1 MIETILDYLVDR
13 TWVGEVFLIVL
24 ATASVRFVAKK
35 FFDRLAIKLEST
47 RNLYDDGLLDAARKP
62 LGLGIWIVGISWAAE
77 IVGGNAQADIFQYV
91 EPARE
96 VGVIWLLVWFSLRF
110 VRFIEKNVSDA
121 GYRENPVDETTASA
135 VGKLVRIA
143 VIVTGILTVMQ
154 MLGFSITSLL
164 AFGGIGGFAIGLA
177 AQDLLANFFGAL
189 MIFLDK
195 PFKVGDWIRSPDREI
210 EGTVEEIGWRLTRI
224 RTFDQRP
231 LYVPNSVF
239 TSLAVENPSRMLNRR
254 IYETIGVR
262 YDDIDSL
269 PEIIGD
275 VEAMLKTHPAIDT
288 SRTLMVNFV
297 EFGASSLDF
306 FVYTFTKTT
315 VWTEFHQIKQDVL
328 FKIAAIIAGHGA
340 EIAFPTQTL
349 LVSPE
354 PSATLNKEPSATLN
368 REPSA
373 ALNREPSAGSGKE
386 PSAASGKEPSAD
398 SQQKS

>member
-1 MIETILDYLVDR
+1 MIETILDYLVAR

-24 ATASVRFVAKK
+24 GTAIARFVAKK
-35 FFDRLAIKLEST
+35 FFDRLAVKFEST

-77 IVGGNAQADIFQYV
+77 IVGGNAQAEIFDYV
-91 EPARE
+91 EPVRE
-96 VGVIWLLVWFSLRF
+96 VGVILLLVWFALRF
-110 VRFIEKNVSDA
+110 VRFIEKNVSDKE
-121 GYRENPVDETTASA
+121 YRENPVDETTASA
-135 VGKLVRIA
+135 VGKLVRVA

-210 EGTVEEIGWRLTRI
+210 EGTVEEIGWRLTLI

-239 TSLAVENPSRMLNRR
+239 TSLAVENPSRMRNRR

-262 YDDIDSL
+262 YDDIAVLAD
-269 PEIIGD
+269 IIAD
-275 VEAMLKTHPAIDT
+275 VESMLKTHPAIDT
-288 SRTLMVNFV
+288 SRTLMVNLV

-315 VWTEFHQIKQDVL
+315 VWTEFHQIKQEIL
-328 FKIAAIIAGHGA
+328 FKIADIIAAHGA

-349 LVSPE
+349 LVP
-354 PSATLNKEPSATLN
+354 PQLLAGG

-373 ALNREPSAGSGKE
+373 AKQEPSAAKQEPSAAGREPSAGQLQIE
-386 PSAASGKEPSAD
+386 P
-398 SQQKS
+398 

>member
-1 MIETILDYLVDR
+1 MIETVLDYLVAH
-13 TWVGEVFLIVL
+13 TWVGEIFLIVL
-24 ATASVRFVAKK
+24 GTAIVRFVAKK
-35 FFDRLAIKLEST
+35 FFDRLAVKFEST

-77 IVGGNAQADIFQYV
+77 IVGGNAQAEIFGYV
-91 EPARE
+91 EPVRE
-96 VGVIWLLVWFSLRF
+96 VAVILLLVWFALRF
-110 VRFIEKNVSDA
+110 VRFIEKNVSDKE
-121 GYRENPVDETTASA
+121 YREDPVDETTASA
-135 VGKLVRIA
+135 VGKLVRVA

-210 EGTVEEIGWRLTRI
+210 EGTVEEIGWRLTLI

-239 TSLAVENPSRMLNRR
+239 TSLAVENPSRMRNRR

-262 YDDIDSL
+262 YDDIAVLAD
-269 PEIIGD
+269 IIAD
-275 VEAMLKTHPAIDT
+275 VESMLKTHPAIDT
-288 SRTLMVNFV
+288 SRTLMVNLV

-315 VWTEFHQIKQDVL
+315 VWTEFHQIKQEIL
-328 FKIAAIIAGHGA
+328 FKIADIIARHGA

-349 LVSPE
+349 LVP
-354 PSATLNKEPSATLN
+354 PDLLAGG

-373 ALNREPSAGSGKE
+373 AKQEPSAAGREPSAAKQE
-386 PSAASGKEPSAD
+386 PSAGQLQIEP
-398 SQQKS
+398 

>member
-1 MIETILDYLVDR
+1 MIETVLDYLVAH

-24 ATASVRFVAKK
+24 GTAIVRFVAKK
-35 FFDRLAIKLEST
+35 FFDRLAVKFEST

-77 IVGGNAQADIFQYV
+77 IVGGNAQAEIFDYV
-91 EPARE
+91 EPLRE
-96 VGVIWLLVWFSLRF
+96 VAVILLLVWFALRF
-110 VRFIEKNVSDA
+110 VRFIEKNVSDKE
-121 GYRENPVDETTASA
+121 YREDPVDETTASA
-135 VGKLVRIA
+135 VGKLVRVA

-210 EGTVEEIGWRLTRI
+210 EGTVEEIGWRLTLI

-239 TSLAVENPSRMLNRR
+239 TSLAVENPSRMRNRR

-262 YDDIDSL
+262 YDDIAVLAD
-269 PEIIGD
+269 IIAD
-275 VEAMLKTHPAIDT
+275 VESMLKTHPAIDT
-288 SRTLMVNFV
+288 SRTLMVNLV

-315 VWTEFHQIKQDVL
+315 VWTEFHQIKQEIL
-328 FKIAAIIAGHGA
+328 FKIADIIAAHGA

-349 LVSPE
+349 LVPPE
-354 PSATLNKEPSATLN
+354 PLAGR

-373 ALNREPSAGSGKE
+373 AEQEPSVGKREPSAGQLQIE
-386 PSAASGKEPSAD
+386 P
-398 SQQKS
+398 